1 MQSYKGYIDNITY
14 HNHENGFT
22 IARLVADGEQKKIT
36 VVGAIAALEEGEHIE
51 VDGTWNEHPKYGR
64 QFKIEEYRI
73 IYPTTAKG
81 IEKYLGSGLIRG
93 IGPVS
98 AKRIVDHFGKA
109 ALDVIDENPMRLTEV
124 PKLGRKRIN
133 LIAESWGEQRQIKD
147 VMVFL
152 QSHGIT
158 TGWAVK
164 IYKEYGHRA
173 IETVKS
179 NPYRLEQDIRGIG
192 FIIADQIALNLGI
205 AADAPER
212 VEALIRYRLN
222 KAAEDGHVYLPAEHL
237 RKQISIKKERTEKTV
252 DISPDLI
259 LSALESLR
267 VDEAICMEESRCYLP
282 LFFHAEVGIASSLRR
297 LIQKEAR
304 KTLDFHKIDEDLELA
319 AEQQLAVEL
328 SVNNK
333 VLLLTGGPGTGKT
346 TVTKRILQQ
355 FEANGLNVALCSPTG
370 RAAKRLAEA
379 TGRRAS
385 TIHRLLEF
393 KPDEQ
398 GFNKNF
404 EKKLDIDALIVDESS
419 MIDVV
424 LMNALLR
431 SLQDYTRLIMVG
443 DVDQLP
449 SVGPGNVLRDIIDSK
464 AVPVVSLRT
473 IFRQAEDSYIITNAH
488 RINCGELP
496 HIDNRT
502 TRDFFFVEESEPSRV
517 ADHIEDLC
525 TRRLPAHGG
534 YNPKLDIQVLSP
546 MYRGETGATNL
557 NKRLQ
562 ERLDVKGHRLS
573 YGDGELRL
581 GDKVMQTKN
590 NYDKGVF
597 NGDMGIVEE
606 IKTESQEVKVKF
618 ENIVNYDST
627 DLGELTLAYAISTHR
642 AQGSEFPVVIL
653 PLTTQHY
660 IMLQRNLLYTA
671 VTRAKELIVIVGARN
686 ALSMAVKN
694 NKVKE
699 RLTTL
704 NERLRL

>member
-1 MQSYKGYIDNITY
+1 MQSYKGHIDNITY
-14 HNHENGFT
+14 HNRENGFT

-51 VDGTWNEHPKYGR
+51 VDGIWTEHPRYGR
-64 QFKIEEYRI
+64 QFKIEDYRI
-73 IYPTTAKG
+73 VYPTTVKG

-98 AKRIVDHFGKA
+98 AKRIVDHFGKDT
-109 ALDVIDENPMRLTEV
+109 LDVIDENPMRLVEV
-124 PKLGRKRIN
+124 PKLGRKRID
-133 LIAESWGEQRQIKD
+133 LIAESWGEQCKIKD

-164 IYKEYGHRA
+164 IYKEYGHQA
-173 IETVKS
+173 VDIVKS
-179 NPYRLEQDIRGIG
+179 NPYRLERDIRGIG
-192 FIIADQIALNLGI
+192 FRIADRIARNLGVEVN
-205 AADAPER
+205 APQR
-212 VEALIRYRLN
+212 VEAGIRYLLN
-222 KAAEDGHVYLPAEHL
+222 KSAEDGHVFLPVGMHV
-237 RKQISIKKERTEKTV
+237 SIKPNIIERAEEV
-252 DISPDLI
+252 LDIGAELI
-259 LSALESLR
+259 PSALESLCD
-267 VDEAICMEESRCYLP
+267 DEAIFVEDCRCYLP
-282 LFFHAEVGIASSLRR
+282 LLFHAEVGIASSLRR

-304 KTLDFHKIDEDLELA
+304 KSLEFHKIDENLDLA
-319 AEQQLAVEL
+319 SEQRCAVEL
-328 SVNNK
+328 AVNNK

-346 TVTKRILQQ
+346 TVTKRILEQ

-370 RAAKRLAEA
+370 RAAKRLGDA

-393 KPDEQ
+393 NPGEQ

-443 DVDQLP
+443 DIDQLP

-464 AVPVVSLRT
+464 AVPVVCLKK
-473 IFRQAEDSYIITNAH
+473 IFRQAADSYIITNAH
-488 RINCGELP
+488 RINSGELP

-525 TRRLPAHGG
+525 TSRLPAHGG

-546 MYRGETGATNL
+546 MYRGETGATSL

-562 ERLDVKGHRLS
+562 ERLDINGNRLS
-573 YGDGELRL
+573 YGEGELRV

-590 NYDKGVF
+590 NYDKGIF
-597 NGDMGIVEE
+597 NGDLGIIEE
-606 IKTESQEVKVKF
+606 IKTESQELSVKF
-618 ENIVNYDST
+618 EKIINYDLT

-671 VTRAKELIVIVGARN
+671 VTRAKELIVIVGTRN

-694 NKVKE
+694 NDVME

-704 NERLRL
+704 RERLRS